1 MRVRSAG
8 AVLLAVVGLVACGEE
23 SADESAGA
31 AAGEAV
37 ARNAEDGAASP
48 ADEAG
53 SEPSGSSGESEGSGG
68 SDGPPAAS
76 PSSECPADDAPPA
89 VPDESPPPT
98 MAGDME
104 PGEIPNDVMS
114 GEMVP
119 QFGELIVDVPT
130 GGCIDI
136 PTSLREGQRVLIY
149 SHADDDKYTHIEIFA
164 PNGQV
169 VGDWHTGQPGTSEGW
184 DFFNENFVPADGVFV
199 FRVTHERGSDDPFV
213 ISFYGQP

>member
-8 AVLLAVVGLVACGEE
+8 AVLLVIAGLVACGEE

-37 ARNAEDGAASP
+37 ARSAEGGAASP

-53 SEPSGSSGESEGSGG
+53 SEPGSSGESEGSGG
-68 SDGPPAAS
+68 SDEPPAAS

-104 PGEIPNDVMS
+104 PGEIPNGLG
-114 GEMVP
+114 GETVP
-119 QFGELIVDVPT
+119 QFGELIVDVPAN
-130 GGCIDI
+130 GCIDI
-136 PTSLREGQRVLIY
+136 PTSLRADQRMLVY
-149 SHADDDKYTHIEIFA
+149 THADDEKYTHIEMFG
-164 PNGQV
+164 PNGQRLA
-169 VGDWHTGQPGTSEGW
+169 DWHTGDPGTSEGW
-184 DFFNENFVPADGVFV
+184 DFYNDTPIPSDGVYV